1 MEKTDLFLGYRYIK
15 ASVEISV
22 SSESETLLSIDVCRM
37 LQMSSGQRPW
47 QLHVIPFD
55 LVNVSE
61 KKGVISVSLMNETIE
76 ASCNFTLNK
85 KALLKQKSAGKT
97 TPRKACQI
105 PYWPLCFPYRNHSS
119 SPQLFLLNCT
129 AMEQFLQ
136 ITSMCLKSIGYLFPQ

>member
-55 LVNVSE
+55 LVTVSE

-85 KALLKQKSAGKT
+85 KGTLEAEISWKNNSQESLTDTVLALVLPIQESQLIT
-97 TPRKACQI
+97 TVI
-105 PYWPLCFPYRNHSS
+105 PSISF
-119 SPQLFLLNCT
+119 
-129 AMEQFLQ
+129 
-136 ITSMCLKSIGYLFPQ
+136 ITCSC

>member
-55 LVNVSE
+55 LVTVSE

-85 KALLKQKSAGKT
+85 KGTLEAEISWKNNLTGKLV
-97 TPRKACQI
+97 R
-105 PYWPLCFPYRNHSS
+105 YRIGPCASHTGITAHHHSYS
-119 SPQLFLLNCT
+119 F
-129 AMEQFLQ
+129 
-136 ITSMCLKSIGYLFPQ
+136 